1 MVPILGVGVVSEH
14 FISHFSTICEIYVSK
29 GEVCFGGQLGSS
41 QTHSFWTLCVIWS
54 EVEIIKVKEIW
65 AKKATKYENH
75 EFDGNNIM
83 MRDQCNYYDND
94 SL

>member
-1 MVPILGVGVVSEH
+1 M
-14 FISHFSTICEIYVSK
+14 
-29 GEVCFGGQLGSS
+29 
-41 QTHSFWTLCVIWS
+41 
-54 EVEIIKVKEIW
+54 KEIW

-83 MRDQCNYYDND
+83 MSDQCNYYDND